1 MAADS
6 AGILGLRA
14 PECKLGMRA
23 TEQGL
28 PTNPVCTRLG
38 YALLYQRHRVA

>member
-6 AGILGLRA
+6 AGILGFRA

-23 TEQGL
+23 AEQGL
-28 PTNPVCTRLG
+28 PPNPVRTRLG
-38 YALLYQRHRVA
+38 YALLYQRRRVA